1 MPKLHLPSFLKAP
14 RARLIASFAVVVV
27 LGLGAWFRFDQAP
40 AATPAMAPSPAI
52 PVETASAAQ
61 TDVAV
66 YLDGLGTVQAFNTV
80 TVTTRVDGQLQTV
93 NFVEGQDVK
102 AGAVLAQ
109 IDPRPYRATLDQA
122 IATKAKDE
130 AQLENAKLDLQR
142 YMTLAPQEYT
152 SKQTLD
158 TQRALV
164 AQLDAQVKMDQA
176 TIDLATANLDYTTI
190 RSPLGGR
197 AGIRLIDAGNNVL
210 TAANTSLVVITQ
222 MHPISVIF
230 TLPDEDLPDF
240 LKAAAKGPLTVLAL
254 SRDLKT
260 ELDRGTVAVLDN
272 QILQATGTIRLKAT
286 FPNAKGN
293 LWPGQFVNARL
304 LVDTLHD
311 VLAIPSP
318 AVQRGPNGLYA
329 YVVKSD
335 STVAMQPLKLDR
347 FDGGQAVIESGLQA
361 GERVVTGG
369 QYRLQQGARV
379 QSSNSNVASGQT
391 APPGG
396 TP

>member
-1 MPKLHLPSFLKAP
+1 MKQERLMPKLHLPSFLKAP

-40 AATPAMAPSPAI
+40 AATLAMAPSPAI
-52 PVETASAAQ
+52 PVETARAAQ

-164 AQLDAQVKMDQA
+164 A
-176 TIDLATANLDYTTI
+176 
-190 RSPLGGR
+190 
-197 AGIRLIDAGNNVL
+197 
-210 TAANTSLVVITQ
+210 
-222 MHPISVIF
+222 
-230 TLPDEDLPDF
+230 
-240 LKAAAKGPLTVLAL
+240 
-254 SRDLKT
+254 
-260 ELDRGTVAVLDN
+260 
-272 QILQATGTIRLKAT
+272 
-286 FPNAKGN
+286 
-293 LWPGQFVNARL
+293 
-304 LVDTLHD
+304 
-311 VLAIPSP
+311 
-318 AVQRGPNGLYA
+318 
-329 YVVKSD
+329 
-335 STVAMQPLKLDR
+335 
-347 FDGGQAVIESGLQA
+347 
-361 GERVVTGG
+361 
-369 QYRLQQGARV
+369 
-379 QSSNSNVASGQT
+379 
-391 APPGG
+391 
-396 TP
+396 

>member
-1 MPKLHLPSFLKAP
+1 
-14 RARLIASFAVVVV
+14 
-27 LGLGAWFRFDQAP
+27 
-40 AATPAMAPSPAI
+40 
-52 PVETASAAQ
+52 
-61 TDVAV
+61 
-66 YLDGLGTVQAFNTV
+66 
-80 TVTTRVDGQLQTV
+80 
-93 NFVEGQDVK
+93 
-102 AGAVLAQ
+102 
-109 IDPRPYRATLDQA
+109 
-122 IATKAKDE
+122 
-130 AQLENAKLDLQR
+130 
-142 YMTLAPQEYT
+142 MTLAPQEYT

-335 STVAMQPLKLDR
+335 STVAIQPLKLDR

-391 APPGG
+391 AAPGG
-396 TP
+396 TPEHFGALYPATDRDLIVDGGDSSRRCSCLSTPSGSAVAASRLSDNSGHSTAAWSESRNDGVRSDAASGTAIRTDTRRDADDVEQHARQQRDHDTVRSRAQHRRRGAGRPDRD